1 VLIQV
6 QVKAT
11 NLWNHFEL
19 IIAQVRMKTF
29 ALLFLVFSL
38 AECQSRYNH
47 VVTTG
52 YSKTFNT
59 FSFFDSNLD
68 QPRESEAEDNLTFMT
83 YDEELEQLF
92 AVHEVV
98 TYESNNTAAV
108 SR

>member
-1 VLIQV
+1 
-6 QVKAT
+6 
-11 NLWNHFEL
+11 
-19 IIAQVRMKTF
+19 MK
-29 ALLFLVFSL
+29 LFILVSLVFSL
-38 AECQSRYNH
+38 AECQTRYNH

-68 QPRESEAEDNLTFMT
+68 QAREIEAEENLTFMI

-98 TYESNNTAAV
+98 SYGGIETAAA